1 MVVWKLWVWPTKKT
15 GLSVSVLVYLGLSV
29 STSIKSVQVR
39 STTATSR
46 TCTNPPSGRQIPLYN
61 TVKWHL
67 KLLILVSCLYVP
79 VYWTHMVSS
88 DQRIL
93 SVTVLVSFRGF
104 FQTTWMWRGASVW
117 TLHHETQWLTF
128 WNFLYPHKV
137 LWGQPRVTFKFLV
150 MSFTENLFF
159 LLLLG
164 SGRWTALG
172 SSLPQITVLIKPSLV
187 AWFLLMFT
195 VSSDTLFRQGHS
207 KFIKLT

>member
-1 MVVWKLWVWPTKKT
+1 MVVWKSWVWPTKKT
-15 GLSVSVLVYLGLSV
+15 GLSVSVLVYLGAPV

-104 FQTTWMWRGASVW
+104 FQTTGMWRGASVW
-117 TLHHETQWLTF
+117 TLHHETQCCSNGWPSGTF
-128 WNFLYPHKV
+128 YIHTRSSGASHEWHLSSWSCLLPRTFFSSYCSV
-137 LWGQPRVTFKFLV
+137 QADGQLWDLAFPR
-150 MSFTENLFF
+150 
-159 LLLLG
+159 
-164 SGRWTALG
+164 
-172 SSLPQITVLIKPSLV
+172 SLS
-187 AWFLLMFT
+187 W
-195 VSSDTLFRQGHS
+195 
-207 KFIKLT
+207 